1 MSIHENSGAIKLE
14 QIFTQYETQVRK
26 LQIQACTIVLKDF
39 CRTAL
44 GRNLRF
50 NNFTIFV
57 LSISQPNPAD
67 VSDLRRELEDTKLRL
82 FEKQRELNEERATM
96 KRRQLE
102 VEEKLRREQDSKD
115 KELRSVYERLAN
127 VEQQLRD
134 QQTEMEGT
142 LKAKNVIIQAQE
154 QRIKSLNT
162 DYNKLLEA
170 LNQLQKTPSVKSMNI
185 RITDNL

>member
-1 MSIHENSGAIKLE
+1 
-14 QIFTQYETQVRK
+14 
-26 LQIQACTIVLKDF
+26 
-39 CRTAL
+39 
-44 GRNLRF
+44 
-50 NNFTIFV
+50 
-57 LSISQPNPAD
+57 
-67 VSDLRRELEDTKLRL
+67 
-82 FEKQRELNEERATM
+82 M

-102 VEEKLRREQDSKD
+102 IEEKLRREQDLKD
-115 KELRSVYERLAN
+115 KELRAVYERLGN

-142 LKAKNVIIQAQE
+142 MKAKNVIIQAQE

-170 LNQLQKTPSVKSMNI
+170 LNQLQRTPSVKSMNI